1 MGGCSNLHVAW
12 PSPDELQLVSQRN
25 EERRCYF
32 ACKRMLD
39 FSVAAILLVALS
51 PLMLLI
57 TILVKLD
64 SPGPALFRQPRV
76 GLKRMVKGKQ
86 AKWQLM
92 VFNFYKFRSMVDR
105 ADPKV
110 HEKFTRALLSK
121 DQETVEEML
130 GGKTRLKK
138 LVQDDRITR
147 IGKILRKSSL
157 DELPQLWNVL
167 KGDMS
172 LVGPRPPTIYEAEM
186 YTWQQAQRMGATP
199 GMTGLWQVQGRNVA
213 DYLEMIQ
220 LDLEYIQRQSFWLD
234 FKILAL
240 TPIAVLKTRSA
251 A

>member
-1 MGGCSNLHVAW
+1 
-12 PSPDELQLVSQRN
+12 
-25 EERRCYF
+25 
-32 ACKRMLD
+32 
-39 FSVAAILLVALS
+39 
-51 PLMLLI
+51 MLLI

-86 AKWQLM
+86 AKWELM

-199 GMTGLWQVQGRNVA
+199 GMTDLAGTRTQCRGL
-213 DYLEMIQ
+213 LEMIQ

-240 TPIAVLKTRSA
+240 TPIAVLKREVLPDCCSI
-251 A
+251 